1 MSEKPRTR
9 SRPALLVGA
18 AALIVAAG
26 ASHLGS
32 AAIAAAQPSRGGA
45 EIAAR
50 ATIPVPFD
58 VGETLEFAVRSSRFG
73 EVGKGRMAVEGP
85 VRLRGHDAVLLSME
99 VRGRVAFLRFS
110 DVTRSWFDPTAGA
123 SLRFEKEE
131 RHPLAR
137 RDEAVDLLLAEGR
150 WVDGAGEGGTLAAA
164 APLDE
169 LSFIYHLRS
178 LDLANGED
186 RAIHRHFDEE
196 RNPVRVRV
204 VGTEVLRVPAGVF
217 RTTVVE
223 MEVRDPRRYDERGN
237 VIRIHF
243 SDDARRLPVRIESG
257 APGVGTLVMT
267 LERWWDG
274 NGAGSS

>member
-1 MSEKPRTR
+1 VSRPSRTR

-18 AALIVAAG
+18 AALMIAAG
-26 ASHLGS
+26 ASDLES
-32 AAIAAAQPSRGGA
+32 AAVAAQPSRGGA
-45 EIAAR
+45 EIAVGAP
-50 ATIPVPFD
+50 TPELFE

-73 EVGKGRMAVEGP
+73 EVGTGRMAVEGP

-110 DVTRSWFDPTAGA
+110 DVTRSWFDPSAGA

-137 RDEAVDLLLAEGR
+137 REEAVDLLLAEGR
-150 WVDGAGEGGTLAAA
+150 WVDGGGEGGALAAA

-169 LSFIYHLRS
+169 LSFIYHLRG
-178 LDLANGED
+178 LDLANGEE

-196 RNPVRVRV
+196 RNPVRVTA

-223 MEVRDPRRYDERGN
+223 MEVRDPRRYDEGGN
-237 VIRIHF
+237 VIRIHL
-243 SDDARRLPVRIESG
+243 SDDVRRLPVRIESS
-257 APGVGTLVMT
+257 APAVGTLVMT
-267 LERWWDG
+267 LKRWWDG
-274 NGAGSS
+274 NGAGPG